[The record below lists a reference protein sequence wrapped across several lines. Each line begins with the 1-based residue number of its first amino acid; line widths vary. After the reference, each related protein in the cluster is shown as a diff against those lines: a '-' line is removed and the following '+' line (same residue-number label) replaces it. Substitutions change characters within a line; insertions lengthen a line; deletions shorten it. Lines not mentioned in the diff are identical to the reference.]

1 MTNLFNLVKHL
12 LDLLGV
18 FLVEVTHIR
27 AVEVENSD
35 DMTLEGDWDDELW
48 FWDWAAGHMAFEV
61 IDVI

>member
-35 DMTLEGDWDDELW
+35 DMTLEGDWDDEL
-48 FWDWAAGHMAFEV
+48 
-61 IDVI
+61 